1 MSELRIGTI
10 QTMKVLRKIDTGYVL
25 EKDMSEAL
33 LHHNETE
40 NKLEEN
46 QEVDVFLYTDK
57 KGQTIAT
64 TKLPSIHR
72 DVYGW
77 AEVAEV
83 LKNLGAFVNIGT
95 PKEILVSI
103 DNLPVYENVWPAA
116 GDKLYV
122 TLGTDQKGRL
132 LAIPASEGIVDIQC
146 VGAPVEALNQ
156 TFSGRVYRTD
166 KEGTVI
172 LTEENYRGFI
182 HHTER
187 KVEPR
192 LGEWVTARVIEVKN
206 DGSLNM
212 SLRPLKQQGMLED
225 ADTILQHLK
234 ENNGVIPFSDKSDP
248 DDIQGIFNI
257 SKSAFKRALG
267 KLMKEGKIEQHGGAT
282 HLKE

>member
-146 VGAPVEALNQ
+146 VEAPVEALNQ